1 LFLLFPFAKGVLY
14 DEGMTQTMTHNQE
27 SLRILRRA
35 GERPD
40 RDVNLGETALALAA
54 FNRPKVKLESYR
66 QHLAEMVEQV
76 RAAGKKENV
85 EDQLNTLRRVLV
97 VQNKYQGDDEGEHHL
112 AAHNLI
118 DVITSRRGS
127 ALALCILYLHVAHH
141 VGWAMAAL
149 DLSGHLLL
157 RLSARDGQVIIDPFR
172 SGQTCQI
179 EEASNFFLEEE
190 DEDDIDPEL
199 LESAPLDIYSD
210 LLRPLSSRDLLL
222 QLQHTVKQH
231 YLADHADDHA
241 IAILQG
247 MILLAPRQQ
256 ELWKELG
263 YLQADRGQLRAAI
276 SALEVVKDLSSD
288 PVPAQHADVVLRE
301 LRWRLN

>member
-1 LFLLFPFAKGVLY
+1 
-14 DEGMTQTMTHNQE
+14 MTQSMTHNQE

-40 RDVNLGETALALAA
+40 RSLDLGETALALAA
-54 FNRPKVKLESYR
+54 FNRPDLNLTPYR
-66 QHLAEMVEQV
+66 QHLDEMVEQV

-85 EDQLNTLRRVLV
+85 EDQLNLLRRVLV
-97 VQNKYQGDDEGEHHL
+97 VQNKYQGEDDDEHHL

-127 ALALCILYLHVAHH
+127 ALALCILYLHVAHRS
-141 VGWAMAAL
+141 GWAMTAL

-179 EEASNFFLEEE
+179 EEASSFFVDD
-190 DEDDIDPEL
+190 DEDDVDPEL
-199 LESAPLDIYSD
+199 LESTPLDLYSD
-210 LLRPLSSRDLLL
+210 LLHPLSSRDLLL
-222 QLQHTVKQH
+222 QLQHTIKQH
-231 YLADHADDHA
+231 YLTEHAEDSA

-263 YLQADRGQLRAAI
+263 YIQADRGQLRAAI

-288 PVPAQHADVVLRE
+288 PVPAQHADVILRE